1 MCLSVC
7 VYVYMCICVCIYDGG
22 AVQEYADVCVNAVSS
37 SVALPPFNYYF
48 LEDRVSYQSQSL

>member
-1 MCLSVC
+1 
-7 VYVYMCICVCIYDGG
+7 MCICVCIYDGG